1 MFGFGK
7 DKDDKQIE
15 PAQGSNGTFNRA
27 ANSLAQHLISTGI
40 DGVATFDSAA
50 KVADEALK
58 KAGSREAA
66 VEAIVRSHTKL
77 AGANGF
83 VTNLGGFITMPVA
96 LPANIVGFYT
106 VATRMVASIAHLYG
120 HNLRDESV
128 RSAILLDLIGA
139 DATQVLKGMGAFSG
153 GVATNVATR
162 RLPPAALAVV
172 NKSVAFRL
180 GTLVGRKFLSRI
192 PRVIPVAGGF
202 IGAGL
207 DVMLLRKIADAARKD
222 FIAAVPPTA

>member
-7 DKDDKQIE
+7 DNKAPAKADE
-15 PAQGSNGTFNRA
+15 PGAFDSA
-27 ANSLAQHLISTGI
+27 ANALAQHLIATGI
-40 DGVATFDSAA
+40 DGVATFKSAQS
-50 KVADEALK
+50 VANEALK

-66 VEAIVRSHTKL
+66 IDDIVASHTKL

-106 VATRMVASIAHLYG
+106 VATRMVAAIAVVNGQDVH
-120 HNLRDESV
+120 EPSV
-128 RSAILLDLIGA
+128 RSAILLDLIGT
-139 DATQVLKGMGAFSG
+139 DATQVLKGLGPMTG

-162 RLPPAALAVV
+162 KLPPAALAVV

-180 GTLVGRKFLSRI
+180 GSQVGQRFLSRI

-207 DVMLLRKIADAARKD
+207 DVMLIRKIAESARRD
-222 FIAAVPPTA
+222 FVAQVPPAA

>member
-7 DKDDKQIE
+7 DKSVE
-15 PAQGSNGTFNRA
+15 PAAAPQSSGTLDRA

-50 KVADEALK
+50 QVADKALK
-58 KAGSREAA
+58 KEGSREKA
-66 VEAIVRSHTKL
+66 VDAIVGSHTKL

-83 VTNLGGFITMPVA
+83 VTNLGGFLTMPVA

-106 VATRMVASIAHLYG
+106 VATRMVAAIAHLHG
-120 HNLRDESV
+120 HDLRDDSV

-139 DATQVLKGMGAFSG
+139 DATQVLKGMGPISG

-162 RLPPAALAVV
+162 RMPPAALAVV

-180 GTLVGRKFLSRI
+180 GSQMGRKFLGRI
-192 PRVIPVAGGF
+192 PRIIPVAGGF

-207 DVMLLRKIADAARKD
+207 DVALMRRIAEAARKD
-222 FIAAVPPTA
+222 FVAQVPPSV